1 MGGRA
6 SLILVLAFSILFGL
20 LGSQMLRTS
29 NEATDSYINYYIK
42 TKSHAIAT
50 SVANISANKLFKNK
64 SWSAGYNDLQIDD
77 GLADVTV
84 QTIGINNKKIT
95 AVGKFGGQQ
104 DTVIVWLEPKNF
116 AQFGNFYD
124 QMGGVWA
131 ATGDTFSGPFHTN
144 DFLNTIGDPVW
155 LGFTSCLKGVKL
167 KDGFSHAHLLGGFA
181 EGISIPLSFDA
192 NPIVNAALTNGK
204 IFSDS
209 LTNKDITV
217 KLDLKA
223 DGTVDYSVKVHN
235 DPWGPTVN
243 EPLNTLA
250 PNGVIYVK
258 KGDVIIQGTL
268 NGRLTVMANKDGE
281 GGKIHIPNDLVYNK
295 NPLVEA
301 SSDMLGLI
309 AEDYVQ
315 VDFDAARGDI
325 AIQASIYS
333 QKDGLVIENID
344 GYPTA
349 YHMNLLGGVIGKKIR
364 ETAKYELIGGVWLP
378 VKGYSYIHKFDERF
392 NQVVPPFFPLTD
404 FYRVI
409 SWLE

>member
-20 LGSQMLRTS
+20 MGSQMLRTS

-42 TKSHAIAT
+42 TKSHDIAT
-50 SVANISANKLFKNK
+50 SAANISANNLFKDK
-64 SWSAGYNDLQIDD
+64 SWSAGYTDLQIDD
-77 GLADVTV
+77 GSADVTV
-84 QTIGINNKKIT
+84 QTIGVNNKKIT
-95 AVGKFGGQQ
+95 AIGKYADQQ

-124 QMGGVWA
+124 EMGGVWA
-131 ATGDTFSGPFHTN
+131 ASGDTFSGPFHTN
-144 DFLNTIGDPVW
+144 DYLNTLGDPVW

-167 KDGFSHAHLLGGFA
+167 KDQFSHAHLLGGFA
-181 EGISIPLSFDA
+181 EGVSIPLTFDA
-192 NPIVNAALTNGK
+192 NPIEQAALTNGK
-204 IFSDS
+204 VFEDGI
-209 LTNKDITV
+209 TNKDIIV
-217 KLDLKA
+217 KMDLKA

-235 DPWGPTVN
+235 DPWGPTIN

-258 KGDVIIQGTL
+258 KGNIIIQGIL
-268 NGRLTVMANKDGE
+268 NGQLTVMANKDTV
-281 GGKIHIPNDLVYNK
+281 GGQIHIIDDLKYNK
-295 NPLVEA
+295 NPLQEA

-325 AIQASIYS
+325 DIQASIYS
-333 QKDGLVIENID
+333 QNDGLVVENID
-344 GYPTA
+344 GYSTA

-364 ETAKYELIGGVWLP
+364 ETARYQLIEG
-378 VKGYSYIHKFDERF
+378 I
-392 NQVVPPFFPLTD
+392 
-404 FYRVI
+404 
-409 SWLE
+409 